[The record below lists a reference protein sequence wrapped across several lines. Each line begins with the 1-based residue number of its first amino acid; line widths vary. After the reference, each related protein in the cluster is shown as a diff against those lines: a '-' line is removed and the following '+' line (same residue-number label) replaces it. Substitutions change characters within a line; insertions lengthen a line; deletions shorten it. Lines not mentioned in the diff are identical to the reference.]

1 MNFFLFYFSF
11 LIIKIKN
18 YEFND
23 CSIYIKSTV
32 QKYSI
37 TLDNLIKNSSIELL
51 ENTHSITTPRPSSS
65 PIPSPS
71 PSAIPSL
78 QPTLSDINNL
88 EETKDNLEEVEYNL
102 EEMEDNLEEEEMED
116 NLEKIKYNLEKIKD
130 NFDTVNF
137 FYIINTTFSTESGHI
152 LKIEFDFETT
162 NPKPVWIEIKCPN
175 FVFEFCSELDFQKI
189 NINRREFTRVEN
201 CENNVIKGEC
211 KYTNDYHSSN
221 ISFIFPEIFYFFPS
235 QIFELNMTW
244 RDNDENEIYKNSN
257 MLILELDEGINR
269 TFKDSNN
276 NIMKPNEIYLNIEKI
291 YYQNYEN
298 KNDTFII
305 QTDNE
310 LNRRIYFIS
319 YCQELK
325 QIKNFFY
332 ECVTDLNCDEIKS
345 IQKTMNPKIDFQM
358 KLQCE
363 GRTQFYFYKYDN
375 KDEGNDWWNYCS
387 FLYNH
392 YKIEYFFLEISDNN
406 IISVN
411 DIERKHWDYI
421 MNLCQNLEIKIKSNN
436 KYWYCEIESDCSVVK
451 EDILKKFFQNSE
463 AEVKCKE
470 DTHYFYKNFSN
481 YNPEDLEEYEYCP
494 YIFYKFHEYDYLKFK
509 GKKPLMNDQDE
520 NLSTILC
527 SNDVYLRYC
536 NNNIKNEYSSKGELI
551 IKCNTSKDENFIIEN
566 FTVDN
571 GFQIEIY
578 YNDGIINLYKCPSN
592 FDDTKENLKQC
603 ICSISENEGEDH
615 IFVKRKNSNLNL
627 ISEIYSHSQNLTGKL
642 IKCYEIY
649 FSFCDGKKIE
659 NIEGNDILVCE
670 ISEEKDDINE
680 ILDSNDID
688 LKIEF
693 RIKYNDNLKIIKL
706 HNYDTYNK
714 ENGEKWEICCH
725 IIHLIHTIDY
735 FTIEFEGDQFKIID
749 VKNNNNLK
757 QICEPY
763 FKFCDKQL
771 KINNNNGKDYIYC
784 ECSYNCPNFVHEIM
798 IYQIE
803 MEIHCENCENCENS
817 IIYLHKYN
825 YFQNK
830 EKWEICSNI
839 YYNLNQMEYFRI
851 EKFSDDNFR
860 MFFENKELSTLICNN
875 YLINCDKNIAYNEK
889 TNIINCETTLNCDDI
904 KNNFNPELNELNYIF
919 DCDSSRLQY
928 FFKYP
933 NLNELSE
940 EQNCSYLLNKINKPN
955 NYLRIEKTKNDYEI
969 YNNDKNIDKSICNY
983 TSLIN
988 CTTIKEFGKKENI
1001 IYLTC
1006 ETGKENCKII
1016 QEEIENELKSNSNI
1030 KLDLKLDCQKELYY
1044 YHYYNF
1050 SITEKTKKWEACS
1063 HILNLYYKENP
1074 EYFLIRDIDNEFDF
1088 KISIIGY
1095 EGYDN
1100 DIDNVCFPKVKN
1112 NTFYFKI
1119 NKKNTLILDN
1129 KFIEPF
1135 FSGYS
1140 GFSFTVNEDGKIY
1153 YNNYEIKDEN
1163 EIINSNIFDY
1173 EHLNE
1178 NISNTTIPFSL
1189 YFNRIKMINDTIN
1202 LLIFPVFCDS
1212 NDLYLEN
1219 KICKISKNNEE
1230 IINILINNRNSN
1242 LLKYMTIEGK
1252 NSQFKIYD
1260 ELNDKCYL
1268 DLKKL
1273 YNDNI
1278 FIIIKTENNIE
1289 EYYYISENYGILNQY
1304 ICQNFTINNL
1314 NKNINN
1320 NSTIDLNNLIYPS
1333 ILNNIPEDFF
1343 QIKIQKNENNFEGI
1357 LYNKN
1362 NIILKEN
1369 EIYNYLIINY
1379 GIKYKTCYYEDKFKI
1394 ELYKNNELQ
1403 DTSLIN
1409 LNVSPMFCDNNKL
1422 FCGTNYSS
1430 EYIINLLHQN
1440 IENITCN
1447 LGKIIKEIN
1456 NNYIIQ
1462 IYDTKNNINNKLSK
1476 TINLGE
1482 ECEESLRK
1490 KYSLS
1495 KEDKIIILLC
1505 DYKTNLFYEVY
1516 NEKGEILDISIC
1528 KTMQVSNPIDKS
1540 IFSDSKISSISDLG
1554 YDVLDDKSPIYND
1567 KCIPLSDKGND
1578 MILEDRIN
1586 DIYNSINPCLN
1597 NCEYKGFNEETE
1609 FIECECN
1616 TNLEVNNNETKKN
1629 DNLFI
1634 SVFKKINIQPI
1645 FCYKLI
1651 YHLTNLKKNTG
1662 FYIYSS
1668 FIIFQIISLYALFYF
1683 EILQIQS
1690 YFFRVSNKK
1699 MNLNLNQ
1706 NNEFIYVNKN
1716 KILNTFSSV
1725 STNRAIISF
1734 NKSKKSKKQEHKKD
1748 FIIMNKFSFSVA
1760 LQNDKR
1766 PFTITFLD
1774 ILTDKMLFLKGI
1786 IKKSPFNL
1794 RSLNISLFILY
1805 LSIIFILNALFYT
1818 DEIISEKYH
1827 NNGLSLVTNLF
1838 RSVLSSLINMII
1850 FSLLNQLSN
1859 YIGQLYTLLNEYTDY
1874 DIYTIITY
1882 KFFKKLRK
1890 KFIIYFVTVISLTIL
1905 FLYYSSLFCIIY
1917 KGSQKSWIEGAL
1929 TSILISNIVEIN
1941 LCLIAAILRKYSLIK
1956 KDINLYNIYLFLH
1969 NKI

>member
-23 CSIYIKSTV
+23 CSINIKSTAHY
-32 QKYSI
+32 YSI
-37 TLDNLIKNSSIELL
+37 TLDNIIIYPKENIKITQTKQNKTQVQIKDGKKL
-51 ENTHSITTPRPSSS
+51 EVEGLTTTQTEKTQFYETN
-65 PIPSPS
+65 I
-71 PSAIPSL
+71 
-78 QPTLSDINNL
+78 TLS
-88 EETKDNLEEVEYNL
+88 
-102 EEMEDNLEEEEMED
+102 
-116 NLEKIKYNLEKIKD
+116 IK
-130 NFDTVNF
+130 
-137 FYIINTTFSTESGHI
+137 SGHI
-152 LKIEFDFETT
+152 LKFEFDFERE
-162 NPKPVWIEIKCPN
+162 NPESKVVLIEIKCTNCIFDFCGEIDFDKNLN
-175 FVFEFCSELDFQKI
+175 FGNELGNSENFEI
-189 NINRREFTRVEN
+189 NITIGN
-201 CENNVIKGEC
+201 CSYKKVF
-211 KYTNDYHSSN
+211 HSSN
-221 ISFIFPEIFYFFPS
+221 ILIVFPEIFYFFPS

-244 RDNDENEIYKNSN
+244 KDNDENEIHKKSN
-257 MLILELDEGINR
+257 VSILELNEKINR
-269 TFKDSNN
+269 TLKDSNN
-276 NIMKPNEIYLNIEKI
+276 NIMNPNHEYPNIEKI

-305 QTDNE
+305 QTDKK
-310 LNRRIYFIS
+310 LNRSIYFIS
-319 YCQELK
+319 YCKEL
-325 QIKNFFY
+325 IKEENTIY
-332 ECVTDLNCDEIKS
+332 YKCKTDLKCDEIKS
-345 IQKTMNPKIDFQM
+345 IQKTMNPNIEFQM
-358 KLQCE
+358 KLPCDDNAE
-363 GRTQFYFYKYDN
+363 FYFYKYDDN
-375 KDEGNDWWNYCS
+375 NEGQDWWEYCS
-387 FLYNH
+387 FLYN
-392 YKIEYFFLEISDNN
+392 KMNTENFFIEISENRFF
-406 IISVN
+406 VN
-411 DIERKHWDYI
+411 DIEKSGWELMKNCIQLD
-421 MNLCQNLEIKIKSNN
+421 LKIKSNN
-436 KYWYCEIESDCSVVK
+436 KYWYCEANYDCNKLEENFLMNV
-451 EDILKKFFQNSE
+451 FQNSE
-463 AEVKCKE
+463 VEIKCNE
-470 DTHYFYKNFSN
+470 NIYFFKNFSN
-481 YNPEDLEEYEYCP
+481 YNPYDLEKYEYCP
-494 YIFYKFHEYDYLKFK
+494 YIFNIFSGDKYIKFNEEKNLI
-509 GKKPLMNDQDE
+509 NEDE
-520 NLSTILC
+520 NLSQFFC
-527 SNDVYLRYC
+527 SKVFYLRYC
-536 NNNIKNEYSSKGELI
+536 NNGIQSDNSSGELI
-551 IKCNTSKDENFIIEN
+551 IKCYTSKDENFIITKFKANIE
-566 FTVDN
+566 
-571 GFQIEIY
+571 FQIEIY
-578 YNDGIINLYKCPSN
+578 YNDGIINLYKCPTN
-592 FDDTKENLKQC
+592 FEKEENLQKC
-603 ICSISENEGEDH
+603 VCWVSESEGEDQV
-615 IFVKRKNSNLNL
+615 IFFKRKNSNLNS
-627 ISEIYSHSQNLTGKL
+627 ISEIYSRSKTFTDMLKN
-642 IKCYEIY
+642 CYREY
-649 FSFCDGKKIE
+649 FSFCDQIQLE
-659 NIEGNDILVCE
+659 NREGNDIFFCE
-670 ISEEKDDINE
+670 TSKEKDEINQ
-680 ILDSNDID
+680 ILDSIDIEM
-688 LKIEF
+688 KIEIT
-693 RIKYNDNLKIIKL
+693 IKNNDKLETIKS
-706 HNYDTYNK
+706 HGFAQPIK
-714 ENGEKWEICCH
+714 ENVNELKKSCH
-725 IIHLIHTIDY
+725 IG
-735 FTIEFEGDQFKIID
+735 FENNPFDITYA
-749 VKNNNNLK
+749 KNNNNLK
-757 QICEPY
+757 QICDPY
-763 FKFCDKQL
+763 IIYCNKQL
-771 KINNNNGKDYIYC
+771 KINNINGKEYIYC
-784 ECSYNCPNFVHEIM
+784 ETSDNCPHLANEIM
-798 IYQIE
+798 NYQIE
-803 MEIHCENCENCENS
+803 MEIHCEQS
-817 IIYLHKYN
+817 IIYLHNYN
-825 YFQNK
+825 YFQNN
-830 EKWEICSNI
+830 EKWDICSKI

-851 EKFSDDNFR
+851 EKESDDNFK
-860 MFFENKELSTLICNN
+860 MFFENQELSTLICND
-875 YLINCDKNIAYNEK
+875 YLIKCDLNIAYDEK
-889 TNIINCETTLNCDDI
+889 TNIINCETSLNCDDI
-904 KNNFNPELNELNYIF
+904 KNSFEPESNELNYIF
-919 DCDSSRLQY
+919 YCDSSSLQY
-928 FFKYP
+928 FFHYP
-933 NLNELSE
+933 DLNELSE
-940 EQNCSYLLNKINKPN
+940 EQNCAYLLNITNESN

-969 YNNDKNIDKSICNY
+969 YNNSQNIDKSICNY
-983 TSLIN
+983 PSLIN
-988 CTTIKEFGKKENI
+988 CKTIKDFGKKENI

-1006 ETGKENCKII
+1006 ETREDNCKII
-1016 QEEIENELKSNSNI
+1016 QKEIEIELKSNSNI
-1030 KLDLKLDCQKELYY
+1030 KLDLKLDCQGELYY

-1050 SITEKTKKWEACS
+1050 SITEKTKRWEACS
-1063 HILNLYYKENP
+1063 DILNLYYKENP
-1074 EYFLIRDIDNEFDF
+1074 EYFLIRNIDKEFEF
-1088 KISIIGY
+1088 NISIIGFK
-1095 EGYDN
+1095 EYDN
-1100 DIDNVCFPKVKN
+1100 DIYKVCFPKVIN
-1112 NTFYFKI
+1112 NTFYFQI
-1119 NKKNTLILDN
+1119 NKKNTLTLDN
-1129 KFIEPF
+1129 NFIQPF
-1135 FSGYS
+1135 FSEYS
-1140 GFSFTVNEDGKIY
+1140 GFSFTVNEYGKIY
-1153 YNNYEIKDEN
+1153 HNNSEIKDEN
-1163 EIINSNIFDY
+1163 KIIKSNNFDY

-1178 NISNTTIPFSL
+1178 NISNTKIPFSL
-1189 YFNRIKMINDTIN
+1189 YFNEIKMINDTIN
-1202 LLIFPVFCDS
+1202 LLKFPDFCELY
-1212 NDLYLEN
+1212 DLYLEK
-1219 KICKISKNNEE
+1219 KICKTSKNNEE
-1230 IINILINNRNSN
+1230 IINILINRRNSN
-1242 LLKYMTIEGK
+1242 LLKNIIIEGK
-1252 NSQFKIYD
+1252 NSQFQIYD

-1273 YNDNI
+1273 YNVNI

-1289 EYYYISENYGILNQY
+1289 EYYYITENYEILNQY

-1379 GIKYKTCYYEDKFKI
+1379 GIKYKTCYYEDTFKI

-1683 EILQIQS
+1683 EILQLQS
-1690 YFFRVSNKK
+1690 YFFRVSNQK

-1805 LSIIFILNALFYT
+1805 LSIIFILNPLFYT